1 VEILDPAGG
10 PDNVLRV
17 AAGEADF
24 CLTSVAHYLT
34 ARAEGAEIPARFV
47 AVVSQRSPMAGIV
60 AADSDIS
67 EPRQLSRY
75 RVGGPPEGRLLAEFR
90 AALRHLGVP
99 PSELVPMPYEDAPAA
114 LGRGEIEVVP
124 DFADLLPRVRRQAGI
139 PVRAVAFQTDVYA
152 SGLVAADRLPL
163 ETVARMRDA
172 VVAALEEQ
180 RRDPYWGLDALLV
193 RHPDVDRADALEGW
207 RLAEPIIFT
216 RTQPGSMDPHRWEE
230 TVAYATA
237 ALELRLVPADS
248 VYRSEFATAA
258 ALGIRS

>member
-1 VEILDPAGG
+1 MEILDPAGG
-10 PDNVLRV
+10 PHNVLRV

-34 ARAEGAEIPARFV
+34 ARAESADIPARFV

-60 AADSDIS
+60 AADSGIS
-67 EPRQLSRY
+67 EPRHLARC
-75 RVGGPPEGRLLAEFR
+75 RVGGPPDGRLLAEYR
-90 AALRHLGVP
+90 AALRRLGVP

-139 PVRAVAFQTDVYA
+139 PVRAVAFRTDVYA

-180 RRDPYWGLDALLV
+180 RRDPHWGLDALLA
-193 RHPDVDRADALEGW
+193 RHPDVDPADALEGW

-216 RTQPGSMDPHRWEE
+216 GAQPGSMEPHRWEE
-230 TVAYATA
+230 AFAYTSA
-237 ALELRLVPADS
+237 ALELPWVPADS
-248 VYRSEFATAA
+248 AFRFEFATAA
-258 ALGIRS
+258 ALDSGS

>member
-1 VEILDPAGG
+1 MEVLEPAGG

-17 AAGEADF
+17 AAGDTDF

-67 EPRQLSRY
+67 EPRHLSRC
-75 RVGGPPEGRLLAEFR
+75 RVGGPPDGGLLAEYR
-90 AALRHLGVP
+90 AALSHLGLP

-163 ETVARMRDA
+163 ESVARMRDA
-172 VVAALEEQ
+172 VVAALEHQ
-180 RRDPYWGLDALLV
+180 QRDPHWGLDALLA
-193 RHPDVDRADALEGW
+193 RHPDVEQADALEGW
-207 RLAEPIIFT
+207 SLAEPIIFT
-216 RTQPGSMDPHRWEE
+216 GMQPGSMEPHRWEE
-230 TVAYATA
+230 TVA
-237 ALELRLVPADS
+237 
-248 VYRSEFATAA
+248 FASA
-258 ALGIRS
+258 ALGVPSVPGYSVFRPEFALAAAGSGS

>member
-1 VEILDPAGG
+1 MEILDPAGG

-17 AAGEADF
+17 AAGDADF

-34 ARAEGAEIPARFV
+34 ARAGSTGIPARFV
-47 AVVSQRSPMAGIV
+47 AVVSQCSPMAGIV

-67 EPRQLSRY
+67 EPRHLSRR
-75 RVGGPPEGRLLAEFR
+75 RVGGPPDGRLLAEYR

-99 PSELVPMPYEDAPAA
+99 PPELVPMPYEDAPAA
-114 LGRGEIEVVP
+114 LGRGEIDVVP
-124 DFADLLPRVRRQAGI
+124 DFADLLPWVRRQAGI
-139 PVRAVAFQTDVYA
+139 PVRAVAFRTDLYA

-180 RRDPYWGLDALLV
+180 RRDPRWGLDALLG

-216 RTQPGSMDPHRWEE
+216 RAQPGSMEPRRWEE
-230 TVAYATA
+230 TVAYASA
-237 ALELRLVPADS
+237 ALELPLIPADS
-248 VYRSEFATAA
+248 IYRFEFATAA
-258 ALGIRS
+258 ALG

>member
-1 VEILDPAGG
+1 MEILDPAGG

-67 EPRQLSRY
+67 EPRQLSRC

-139 PVRAVAFQTDVYA
+139 PVRAVAFRTDVYA

-230 TVAYATA
+230 TVAYASA
-237 ALELRLVPADS
+237 ALELPLVPADS
-248 VYRSEFATAA
+248 VYRFEFATAA
-258 ALGIRS
+258 ALGSGR